1 MDFLDHATGGGS
13 SDKPAK
19 GGKIRITPRQD
30 AIAPIWKG
38 GPRLTAPKQHTS
50 LRNRFCPSEPKV
62 PFKRPLKTALADE
75 AGELLAPE
83 EKPES
88 HHGVLEFFKDSHKGH
103 QRIIMFLLL
112 PLAILLT
119 CAVIFVILK
128 IL

>member
-1 MDFLDHATGGGS
+1 MDFSNHATGAGGP
-13 SDKPAK
+13 DKPAK

-38 GPRLTAPKQHTS
+38 GPRLTAPKQRTD
-50 LRNRFCPSEPKV
+50 LRKRTGPSEPKV
-62 PFKRPLKTALADE
+62 PFKRPLKTAVAYESDK
-75 AGELLAPE
+75 LLVPE
-83 EKPES
+83 EKPEI
-88 HHGVLEFFKDSHKGH
+88 HPGVLEFFKSSHKGH
-103 QRIIMFLLL
+103 QRIITFILL